1 MDVVNESYD
10 AVKTKFAQ
18 MPDENIQANEDN
30 THNVVKN
37 FGLSAW
43 NDSQTEDDFDLD
55 ATQEKAFEG
64 TVADERE
71 ARR

>member
-1 MDVVNESYD
+1 
-10 AVKTKFAQ
+10 